1 MKFIKPNF
9 YDAFH
14 CTAAACSDTCC
25 AGWEIDVD
33 PDTVEYLEGELG
45 DRLREELCDLP
56 DGTVCFRLGEN
67 ERCPFL
73 DDDNLCELI
82 LKLGDDALCE
92 ICREH
97 PRFYEEL
104 GGRVEMGV
112 GLCCEEACRLLFEQ
126 KNPVTFITTNVGELP
141 NAPEDP
147 LVFHLRDEAF
157 AIVQDRSLPLRVRMH
172 RLLDFGVQAQKT
184 LFGNMSPAERE
195 KTDETDTR
203 AALFDMMTEM
213 EPYDETWPDYVQLL
227 EDNGL
232 QANLDDI
239 DGGYENLL
247 VYFLYRHF
255 AHGVTDGRIAAR
267 VGFCAVSVWFICLM
281 NTKCLRDTGEFTP
294 WDRIVC
300 TKDYSKQV
308 EYSAENMEMA
318 LEALHKDPIFSAEHL
333 KRLFG

>member
-33 PDTVEYLEGELG
+33 PDTVEYYENLEGELG

-203 AALFDMMTEM
+203 AALF
-213 EPYDETWPDYVQLL
+213 
-227 EDNGL
+227 
-232 QANLDDI
+232 
-239 DGGYENLL
+239 
-247 VYFLYRHF
+247 
-255 AHGVTDGRIAAR
+255 
-267 VGFCAVSVWFICLM
+267 
-281 NTKCLRDTGEFTP
+281 
-294 WDRIVC
+294 
-300 TKDYSKQV
+300 
-308 EYSAENMEMA
+308 
-318 LEALHKDPIFSAEHL
+318 
-333 KRLFG
+333 

>member
-1 MKFIKPNF
+1 M
-9 YDAFH
+9 
-14 CTAAACSDTCC
+14 
-25 AGWEIDVD
+25 
-33 PDTVEYLEGELG
+33 
-45 DRLREELCDLP
+45 
-56 DGTVCFRLGEN
+56 
-67 ERCPFL
+67 
-73 DDDNLCELI
+73 
-82 LKLGDDALCE
+82 
-92 ICREH
+92 
-97 PRFYEEL
+97 
-104 GGRVEMGV
+104 
-112 GLCCEEACRLLFEQ
+112 
-126 KNPVTFITTNVGELP
+126 
-141 NAPEDP
+141 
-147 LVFHLRDEAF
+147 
-157 AIVQDRSLPLRVRMH
+157 
-172 RLLDFGVQAQKT
+172 QAQKT
-184 LFGNMSPAERE
+184 LFGNMSPAERDT
-195 KTDETDTR
+195 TDETDTR

-318 LEALHKDPIFSAEHL
+318 LDALHKDPIFSAEHL

>member
-33 PDTVEYLEGELG
+33 PDTVEYYENLEGELG

-157 AIVQDRSLPLRVRMH
+157 AL
-172 RLLDFGVQAQKT
+172 
-184 LFGNMSPAERE
+184 
-195 KTDETDTR
+195 
-203 AALFDMMTEM
+203 AA
-213 EPYDETWPDYVQLL
+213 
-227 EDNGL
+227 
-232 QANLDDI
+232 
-239 DGGYENLL
+239 
-247 VYFLYRHF
+247 
-255 AHGVTDGRIAAR
+255 
-267 VGFCAVSVWFICLM
+267 VWFPVG
-281 NTKCLRDTGEFTP
+281 KKYQR
-294 WDRIVC
+294 R
-300 TKDYSKQV
+300 S
-308 EYSAENMEMA
+308 S
-318 LEALHKDPIFSAEHL
+318 
-333 KRLFG
+333 

>member
-1 MKFIKPNF
+1 MDEHI
-9 YDAFH
+9 D
-14 CTAAACSDTCC
+14 SDT
-25 AGWEIDVD
+25 AFDINVM
-33 PDTVEYLEGELG
+33 
-45 DRLREELCDLP
+45 CDLP

>member
-33 PDTVEYLEGELG
+33 PDTVEYYENLEGELG

-157 AIVQDRSLPLRVRMH
+157 AIVQDRSLPLRVRMN

-184 LFGNMSPAERE
+184 LFGNMSPAERDT
-195 KTDETDTR
+195 TDETDTR

-213 EPYDETWPDYVQLL
+213 EPYDETWPDYVQLAMSDEMVGECYYVMQGASEFVVTGKMKDFDIR
-227 EDNGL
+227 ED
-232 QANLDDI
+232 
-239 DGGYENLL
+239 
-247 VYFLYRHF
+247 
-255 AHGVTDGRIAAR
+255 
-267 VGFCAVSVWFICLM
+267 
-281 NTKCLRDTGEFTP
+281 
-294 WDRIVC
+294 
-300 TKDYSKQV
+300 
-308 EYSAENMEMA
+308 
-318 LEALHKDPIFSAEHL
+318 LHKIKVPTLMLSGTNDEATPYVVKEGYDLIPDCEWALIQGAAHIGNATHGEEYMEAVENFIS
-333 KRLFG
+333 RFD

>member
-33 PDTVEYLEGELG
+33 PDTVEYYENLEGELG

-126 KNPVTFITTNVGELP
+126 KKSRHVHHNECRRAAECAGGSACVPSAGRSICHRAG
-141 NAPEDP
+141 P
-147 LVFHLRDEAF
+147 LSA
-157 AIVQDRSLPLRVRMH
+157 AARVRMH
-172 RLLDFGVQAQKT
+172 RLLDFGVQAQKNAVRQYVACRNAIRPT
-184 LFGNMSPAERE
+184 RPIPA
-195 KTDETDTR
+195 
-203 AALFDMMTEM
+203 
-213 EPYDETWPDYVQLL
+213 P
-227 EDNGL
+227 
-232 QANLDDI
+232 
-239 DGGYENLL
+239 
-247 VYFLYRHF
+247 H
-255 AHGVTDGRIAAR
+255 
-267 VGFCAVSVWFICLM
+267 CL
-281 NTKCLRDTGEFTP
+281 T
-294 WDRIVC
+294 
-300 TKDYSKQV
+300 
-308 EYSAENMEMA
+308 
-318 LEALHKDPIFSAEHL
+318 
-333 KRLFG
+333 

>member
-1 MKFIKPNF
+1 M
-9 YDAFH
+9 
-14 CTAAACSDTCC
+14 
-25 AGWEIDVD
+25 
-33 PDTVEYLEGELG
+33 
-45 DRLREELCDLP
+45 
-56 DGTVCFRLGEN
+56 
-67 ERCPFL
+67 
-73 DDDNLCELI
+73 
-82 LKLGDDALCE
+82 
-92 ICREH
+92 
-97 PRFYEEL
+97 
-104 GGRVEMGV
+104 EMGV

-184 LFGNMSPAERE
+184 LFGNMSPAERDT
-195 KTDETDTR
+195 TDETDTR

-318 LEALHKDPIFSAEHL
+318 LDALHKNPIFSAEHL